1 MSEEGIKRLTSICED
16 IEALVGVWNRI
27 CIKGICSASA
37 KDGPWISG
45 GR

>member
-1 MSEEGIKRLTSICED
+1 MSEEGMKRLTSICED

-37 KDGPWISG
+37 KDGHWISG